1 MTPVLPAGLEPVVR
15 AALAEDVGAGD
26 VTTLAIIPTDRSA
39 SARLVARDPLV
50 VAGLEIARLAF
61 LQLDPAVQFQPA
73 CADGDKAAAGQALAR
88 IDGPARAL
96 LTGERV
102 ALNFLQRLSGIAT
115 LTAQFVAAV
124 AGTRAQI
131 LDTRKTTPGWRALEK
146 YAVRC
151 GGGRNHRFGLYDQ
164 VLIKDNHLAALRD
177 ASPDPVHAAVRL
189 ARARYPQLAV
199 EVEADTLDQVRLAAS
214 AGADIILLDNM
225 SLEELRAA
233 VQIVDGRARTEASGG
248 VRLDSV
254 RAIAETGVDFISAGA
269 LTHSARA
276 ADIAL
281 DFV

>member
-151 GGGRNHRFGLYDQ
+151 
-164 VLIKDNHLAALRD
+164 
-177 ASPDPVHAAVRL
+177 
-189 ARARYPQLAV
+189 
-199 EVEADTLDQVRLAAS
+199 
-214 AGADIILLDNM
+214 
-225 SLEELRAA
+225 
-233 VQIVDGRARTEASGG
+233 
-248 VRLDSV
+248 
-254 RAIAETGVDFISAGA
+254 
-269 LTHSARA
+269 
-276 ADIAL
+276 
-281 DFV
+281 